1 MLVESKGIHTK
12 SGTMEVVVVEF
23 WWTERGHSRAGLPG
37 KAMVVEIVNGLEML
51 GQESYSLKS
60 VTHRP
65 LLTKSRDNFAVRVS
79 YVHLIISLDMAFLTC
94 TSLHC
99 QAPKH

>member
-1 MLVESKGIHTK
+1 MLKEDKGTTATTTT
-12 SGTMEVVVVEF
+12 STMEVAVVEF
-23 WWTERGHSRAGLPG
+23 WWTERDHSQAGLPG

-65 LLTKSRDNFAVRVS
+65 LLT
-79 YVHLIISLDMAFLTC
+79 SLEIFLQSVC
-94 TSLHC
+94 T
-99 QAPKH
+99 